1 MPRLVSAAS
10 FATSVATEINCTIDD
25 AQGGRKQIWVPKCRG
40 KGCFANDVDQ
50 SCAWC
55 VYDLGSCLA
64 AYGNVDCHEI
74 LAHRRAQNA
83 GCIDVGR
90 DAFEVPGYGCDGS
103 ETVIAYPKGDGPC
116 PVVLYGHGMAPNG
129 AVDGRM
135 EAMAHVAANGLLVLA
150 PNTGGYDGRGRTCGS
165 SSEWKDMILAVT
177 ASRDGGAALHPALA
191 TANWDHVGM
200 WGYSMGG

>member
-103 ETVIAYPKGDGPC
+103 ETVIVYPKGDRIRSWHGSQWRRGRPHG
-116 PVVLYGHGMAPNG
+116 GHGARG
-129 AVDGRM
+129 GQ
-135 EAMAHVAANGLLVLA
+135 LVLA

-165 SSEWKDMILAVT
+165 SSECKDMILAVT

-191 TANWDHVGM
+191 TANWDRVGM